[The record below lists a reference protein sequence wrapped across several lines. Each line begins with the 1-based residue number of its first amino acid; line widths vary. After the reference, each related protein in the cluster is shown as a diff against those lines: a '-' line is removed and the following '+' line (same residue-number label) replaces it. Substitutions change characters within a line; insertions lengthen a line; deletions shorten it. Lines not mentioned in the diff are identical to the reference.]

1 MTEYS
6 ICKCIRTDKPQKRNG
21 KYPIYLRIR
30 VGTKETKVPT
40 KLDVFKTEWD
50 NKFKQPKCKALLI
63 LLNKKIMELDL
74 YINRCMADGRELN
87 IDLVKAYY
95 SKKSEDQQE
104 SQSFYTYYLDFV
116 DRKAKDGLNPETVR
130 VYMTTY
136 RMMKKFRAELKIS
149 DISLETIEK
158 FDEYMRDVNGN
169 TAGGRQPKHKN
180 LRSVILDIQKHK
192 IPIDNPYMWF
202 KMSRGVQKE
211 IYLERVELDKLIK
224 YSQRFEKDTT
234 EYRVLQMYL
243 FSCYCGLRF
252 SDALDLEWGHIDF
265 KNNLIRK
272 VMIKTKTEVIT
283 PIFPMAQDILLER
296 MGLKKSLD
304 ATAKVFT
311 KYSEPTVNQALRKHT
326 KLAGIDKHI
335 TYHTSRH
342 TFATLLVIDGV
353 NIYNISKYLGHSSV
367 NMTQR
372 YLKYDLSIA
381 KKMAEEID
389 TFSGESKK

>member
-1 MTEYS
+1 MAEYS

-30 VGTKETKVPT
+30 VGTKETKAPT
-40 KLDVFKTEWD
+40 NLDVFKTEWD

-74 YINRCMADGRELN
+74 YINRCMADGQELN
-87 IDLVKAYY
+87 INLVRSYY
-95 SKKSEDQQE
+95 SNKRVVQPE
-104 SQSFYTYYLDFV
+104 SQSFYSYYLDFV
-116 DRKAKDGLNPETVR
+116 DRKAKEGLNPETIR

-136 RMMKKFRAELKIS
+136 RVMKEFREEFKIS
-149 DISLETIEK
+149 DVSLDMIEK

-169 TAGGRQPKHKN
+169 SVGGRHPKHKN
-180 LRSVILDIQKHK
+180 LRTVILDIVKHN
-192 IPIDNPYMWF
+192 IPIDNPYKWF
-202 KMSRGVQKE
+202 KMPKGDQKE
-211 IYLERVELDKLIK
+211 IYLERVELDKFIK
-224 YSQRFEKDTT
+224 YSEQFEKSSK
-234 EYRVLQMYL
+234 EYRILQMYL

-265 KNNLIRK
+265 KNSLIRK
-272 VMIKTKTEVIT
+272 IMVKTKSEVIT

-304 ATAKVFT
+304 TTAKVFT
-311 KYSEPTVNQALRKHT
+311 RYSEPTINQTLRKHA
-326 KLAGIDKHI
+326 KLAGINKHI
-335 TYHTSRH
+335 TYHSSRH